1 MANAQ
6 PHAAGLG
13 GPVLAATAGAGD
25 VLVLFVWFVLAA
37 VIALGGFY
45 IAVAIRRWSQREMR
59 PAIFTFQDLRDMRA
73 SGQINDR
80 EFAAMRVALLAE
92 LELDERDEAGPT
104 DTPPASP
111 PDDTSDGGAASQPE
125 DDLPPFGPVPPVP

>member
-6 PHAAGLG
+6 PYVAGLG
-13 GPVLAATAGAGD
+13 GRVLAATAGAGD

-59 PAIFTFQDLRDMRA
+59 PATFTFQDLRDMRA
-73 SGQINDR
+73 SGQISDR

-92 LELDERDEAGPT
+92 LELDDRDEAGRTDASPPPDDT
-104 DTPPASP
+104 PDGGAARRPEDDTPPA
-111 PDDTSDGGAASQPE
+111 
-125 DDLPPFGPVPPVP
+125 GPVPPVP